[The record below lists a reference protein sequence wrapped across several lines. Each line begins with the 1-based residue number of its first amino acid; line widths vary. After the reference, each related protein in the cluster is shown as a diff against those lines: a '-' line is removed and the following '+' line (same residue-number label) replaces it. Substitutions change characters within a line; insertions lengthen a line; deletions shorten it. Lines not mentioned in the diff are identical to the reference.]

1 MVLVTVFSDPM
12 VDVLTAITNL
22 DNKNYIQ
29 ESSGKRGQ
37 AIPIP
42 GTCTI
47 EFFRMETYS
56 RTTINFVNELSTIIV
71 VYIQG
76 VMYISLLLLRYIN
89 FMVQLILRDKMV
101 HL

>member
-1 MVLVTVFSDPM
+1 MQEEKEEENEDPKWLIFLKSSFYLVVGVVLVTVFSDPM

-42 GTCTI
+42 GI
-47 EFFRMETYS
+47 YPF
-56 RTTINFVNELSTIIV
+56 
-71 VYIQG
+71 
-76 VMYISLLLLRYIN
+76 
-89 FMVQLILRDKMV
+89 
-101 HL
+101 

>member
-1 MVLVTVFSDPM
+1 MQEEKEENDDPKWLIFLKSLFYLVVGVVLVTVFSDPM

-42 GTCTI
+42 GT
-47 EFFRMETYS
+47 FF
-56 RTTINFVNELSTIIV
+56 
-71 VYIQG
+71 
-76 VMYISLLLLRYIN
+76 
-89 FMVQLILRDKMV
+89 
-101 HL
+101 